1 MRVSV
6 VRNSSDERS
15 SAWRARRRVEAQEA
29 TSSRPAS
36 SSRAPMRCARR
47 RARRLHAFE
56 VVGDRGHNRLA
67 ALRRR
72 HECPLRDLVGDRPVT
87 GVPDAGPDREGSSGD
102 RPRDLLGVERC
113 QITSRPASSDHN
125 DELRRQGTEPRQ
137 GADDLRGRLGSLHCR
152 GFEADVEQ
160 VPGPFQLAGEVP
172 VSLRAGTGH
181 EPDTKRHEGQGQPP
195 VRLEEVLASQCAEQS
210 PPRRRYPADQGLHV
224 ERGHGKAQ
232 LAAAFPNR
240 DGAPYPHNEPWR
252 QLDSHGLQLVLDDRP
267 VPGPACHLERGGRI
281 SGWGRVPCR
290 RHLGGRAFQAIET
303 VCQLQ
308 VVMTARHGHLADLA
322 CHPDLA
328 GEGLAQRRLHAA
340 VEVTYRKRRVGGGSG
355 LDTRPSDETI
365 ESTGDRGEPPAGGSS
380 LGRVAWTG
388 PGVTLTG
395 SAASA
400 SPPAKS
406 KRSSSTSGLLGSRPR
421 LARVPVIASGYCRGT
436 ATLRDPRQPDEPNWI
451 AT

>member
-47 RARRLHAFE
+47 RARLCPRLR
-56 VVGDRGHNRLA
+56 GSRRPGHNRLA

-195 VRLEEVLASQCAEQS
+195 VRLEEVLASNVLS
-210 PPRRRYPADQGLHV
+210 NRLR
-224 ERGHGKAQ
+224 
-232 LAAAFPNR
+232 AAAIP
-240 DGAPYPHNEPWR
+240 P
-252 QLDSHGLQLVLDDRP
+252 
-267 VPGPACHLERGGRI
+267 I
-281 SGWGRVPCR
+281 
-290 RHLGGRAFQAIET
+290 RASTSSAVMEKRSLLPPSQTET
-303 VCQLQ
+303 VPRTRTTSPG
-308 VVMTARHGHLADLA
+308 VSSTPTASSSYWMTGQSRAQHATSSVAVGF
-322 CHPDLA
+322 LA
-328 GEGLAQRRLHAA
+328 GAGFLAEGTSAA
-340 VEVTYRKRRVGGGSG
+340 GRS
-355 LDTRPSDETI
+355 RPS
-365 ESTGDRGEPPAGGSS
+365 R
-380 LGRVAWTG
+380 R
-388 PGVTLTG
+388 
-395 SAASA
+395 SA
-400 SPPAKS
+400 S
-406 KRSSSTSGLLGSRPR
+406 SR
-421 LARVPVIASGYCRGT
+421 
-436 ATLRDPRQPDEPNWI
+436 
-451 AT
+451 